1 MSEEAYNPIFY
12 YSKACPHS
20 ITLLEILASY
30 QNTFPS
36 MRNMD
41 IKQAPPD
48 VLGTP
53 AIRMDNNLYHGDKA
67 FDLIREINEAKN
79 DNMKQT
85 KTPMVSNTNTNTENL
100 ENLRPL
106 ASESKVSADTKKMQ
120 ERRKQKQIDLM
131 FGADVIMPRHN

>member
-1 MSEEAYNPIFY
+1 MSEEGYAPIFY
-12 YSKACPHS
+12 YSKTCPHS
-20 ITLLEILASY
+20 MTLLEILASY

-36 MRNMD
+36 MKNMD

-53 AIRMDNNLYHGDKA
+53 AIRMDNNVYHGDKA

-79 DNMKQT
+79 NNMKQT
-85 KTPMVSNTNTNTENL
+85 KTQTPMVSNT

-106 ASESKVSADTKKMQ
+106 ASESKVSAESTKKIQ
-120 ERRKQKQIDLM
+120 ERRQQKQIEMM